1 MFNGDEERDGK
12 KWRLSGFIKRSWHAP
27 ASRHYLQLQK
37 QLLFKSRQRLFCER
51 KPSYYMRVFTDGGGC
66 GILERT
72 PIARMAFKLYEILIN
87 ITIVKSSGIDRV

>member
-1 MFNGDEERDGK
+1 MFNGDEERDSK
-12 KWRLSGFIKRSWHAP
+12 KWRLSGFIKRSWR

-37 QLLFKSRQRLFCER
+37 QLLFKSRQRLFWDR
-51 KPSYYMRVFTDGGGC
+51 KPSYYMRVFMDGGGS

-87 ITIVKSSGIDRV
+87 ITIVKYSGIDRV